1 MAGDE
6 SPADALLSATDR
18 PRKLHTMRLLL
29 GSPDAVNCSEG
40 IGLRIGYH
48 GANLVRARAE
58 LAEVDVSES
67 VGVGPSPCTGCIGRS
82 RFEGASSG

>member
-6 SPADALLSATDR
+6 NPADALLSAIDR
-18 PRKLHTMRLLL
+18 PLKLHIMRLFV
-29 GSPDAVNCSEG
+29 GSPDAVDCSEG
-40 IGLRIGYH
+40 IGPRIGYH
-48 GANLVRARAE
+48 GANLVGAPTE

-67 VGVGPSPCTGCIGRS
+67 IGVGLLPCTGRIDRS